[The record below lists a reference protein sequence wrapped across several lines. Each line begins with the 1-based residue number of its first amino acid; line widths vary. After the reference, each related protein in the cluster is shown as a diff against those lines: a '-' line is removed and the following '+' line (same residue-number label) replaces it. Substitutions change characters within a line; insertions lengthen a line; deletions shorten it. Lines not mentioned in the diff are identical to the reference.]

1 MLAGFLSTFGKK
13 SLPEALRLG
22 VACGTANVL
31 NSTPGLIHPGDVLK
45 LVKAVTVKNWGTLG
59 R

>member
-1 MLAGFLSTFGKK
+1 
-13 SLPEALRLG
+13 LPEALRLG

-31 NSTPGLIHPGDVLK
+31 NSTPGSIHPGDVLK
-45 LVKAVTVKNWGTLG
+45 LVKVVTVKNWGTLG